1 MQPLNKLLKGGE
13 TVDDLQNGFYL
24 IQKKDGFKF
33 GVDAVLLAD
42 FAKGMRARRC
52 MDLCTGSGIVPLL
65 LATKTR
71 TERIDGIEIQSD
83 IADMARRSVVYNSL
97 EERVFIKNAD
107 LREASQLYGKRGFD
121 AVTCNPPY
129 MKCGAAVLNVSDNK
143 IISRHEVM
151 CTLDNVLDAA
161 ADLLTVGGR
170 FYMVHRPSRL
180 ADIFCGMRARKIEP
194 KRMRLVCPSA
204 GKAPNLVLVEGI
216 FCGGAELKTEAP
228 LFVFNPD
235 GSETD
240 EIKQIY
246 GRAADIERNE
256 SK

>member
-1 MQPLNKLLKGGE
+1 MQPLNKLVLEGE
-13 TVDDLQNGFYL
+13 TVDDLQNGFYI
-24 IQKKDGFKF
+24 IQKTGGFKF

-42 FAKGMRARRC
+42 FAKGMRAHRC

-65 LATKTR
+65 LAAKTR
-71 TERIDGIEIQSD
+71 TERIDGMEIQPD
-83 IADMARRSVVYNSL
+83 IADMARRSAEYNL
-97 EERVFIKNAD
+97 LGGRVFIENAD
-107 LREASQLYGKRGFD
+107 LRGAVQLYGKRSFD

-143 IISRHEVM
+143 VISRHEVM
-151 CTLDNVLDAA
+151 CTLDDVLSTAS
-161 ADLLTVGGR
+161 DLLTVGGR

-180 ADIFCGMRARKIEP
+180 ADIFCGMRAHKIEP
-194 KRMRLVCPSA
+194 KRMRLVCPSV

-235 GSETD
+235 GTETD
-240 EIKQIY
+240 DVKQIY